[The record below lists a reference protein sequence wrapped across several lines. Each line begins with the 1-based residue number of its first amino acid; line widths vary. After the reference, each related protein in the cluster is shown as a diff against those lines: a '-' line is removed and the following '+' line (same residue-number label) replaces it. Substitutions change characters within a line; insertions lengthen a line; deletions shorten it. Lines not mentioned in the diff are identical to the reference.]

1 MSAPK
6 PVLLMLLSRHP
17 YAEHSGRALML
28 RQRIEQARQ
37 RFEPRLLV
45 LGHSAGDASDARLDF
60 LPLANPVA
68 LGLNAVR
75 LGKLPLQTWLYY
87 SARTRARIAALA
99 AEHKA
104 AAVYVDML
112 RLAPLTEGLPRSVA
126 LIVDYDDLLSERYR
140 LAESR
145 GYDVMGF
152 LGRRAGPLAGA
163 ARAFAKPILRAEA
176 ARCAAYERRMLSR
189 ADLALFTSPRE
200 ALSMQQHG
208 ATPVMGA
215 PPMMAPR
222 PKSLAPIGRRLIF
235 LGNLRYAE
243 NVSMLRALAES
254 ARALADEG
262 AWPADAIIEA
272 VGDHAPELPAAF
284 DVEHV
289 RFLGRAPDLVALAG
303 EGVFL
308 APVVSG
314 TGVKLKV
321 LDGMSLGCPVVATLK
336 ACEGLTAR
344 PNRDLLVAATP
355 RHVLSAALALRDRP
369 ALKAMLAQNGRAY
382 LERAHAARIGEEVA
396 LAFEAATQRA
406 AAR

>member
-1 MSAPK
+1 
-6 PVLLMLLSRHP
+6 MLLSRHP

-28 RQRIEQARQ
+28 RQRIAQARA
-37 RFEPRLLV
+37 RFTPRLLV
-45 LGHSAGDASDARLDF
+45 LGHPAGDASDEGLDF

-87 SARTRARIAALA
+87 SAGTRARIAALA

-104 AAVYVDML
+104 AAIYVDML
-112 RLAPLTEGLPRSVA
+112 RLAPLAEGLPRSLA

-140 LAESR
+140 AAESR

-176 ARCAAYERRMLSR
+176 ARCAAYEKRVLGR

-222 PKSLAPIGRRLIF
+222 PQSLAPIGRRLIF

-243 NVSMLRALAES
+243 NVSMLRALGEA
-254 ARALADEG
+254 ARLLADEG

-284 DVEHV
+284 DPEHV

-321 LDGMSLGCPVVATLK
+321 LDGMSLGCPVVATPK
-336 ACEGLTAR
+336 ACEGLTVTM
-344 PNRDLLVAATP
+344 NRDLLVAPTP
-355 RHVLSAALALRDRP
+355 RRVLNAALALRDRP
-369 ALKAMLAQNGRAY
+369 ALKEMLARRGRAY
-382 LERAHAARIGEEVA
+382 LERAHAERIGEEVGA
-396 LAFEAATQRA
+396 AFEAAIVRA